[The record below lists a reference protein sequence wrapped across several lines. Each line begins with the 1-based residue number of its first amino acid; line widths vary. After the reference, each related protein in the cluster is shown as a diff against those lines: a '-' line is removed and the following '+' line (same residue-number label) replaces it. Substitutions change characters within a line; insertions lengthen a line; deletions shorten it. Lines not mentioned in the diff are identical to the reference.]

1 MIEFNSLL
9 IEQIKILN
17 SLLKSHLDFSFKK
30 EQEWKKIDQS
40 WISNLEYRIPYRK
53 VYRKKETFINRE
65 RSRACSHLIAG
76 YPLIKDRFET
86 TEFLIFFAFTWYWI
100 WDKVTLDEIG
110 RYVTCGQFFIRLIS
124 YENGLEILEL
134 KKYGSPRNFQRFN
147 PWNRCLAIRRGFKGL
162 HFRYFTLESSSL
174 LFLNRP
180 ALLMS
185 IPR

>member
-53 VYRKKETFINRE
+53 IYRKKETFINRE

-100 WDKVTLDEIG
+100 WDEVTLDEIG
-110 RYVTCGQFFIRLIS
+110 RYVTCGQFFITFASPNIS
-124 YENGLEILEL
+124 YENGLEVLEL

-162 HFRYFTLESSSL
+162 L
-174 LFLNRP
+174 
-180 ALLMS
+180 S
-185 IPR
+185 IFYSRIIVPPFFK